1 MKTSEKLLKKKHPY
15 GRKQTIEEIAIRNE
29 LPVWKVGEIYLRFN
43 YKLYLRKAKK
53 DKRMV
58 TYNKG
63 IEEQTFR
70 LTERYFDIQK
80 VKELVRNG

>member
-1 MKTSEKLLKKKHPY
+1 MKPSEMLLK
-15 GRKQTIEEIAIRNE
+15 RKETIEELAIRNE
-29 LPVWKVGEIYLRFN
+29 LPRLEVLKIYSKFN
-43 YKLYLRKAKK
+43 YKLYLRKAKET
-53 DKRMV
+53 KRIV
-58 TYNKG
+58 KYNEG